1 MRHGVRN
8 ARSLRPTRPRR
19 RGSDGP
25 LRYAVVGLGYIAQSA
40 VLPAFSHAGRRCQL
54 TALVSGDAVKRRTLA
69 RKYAVDNVWPYDDF
83 DEALD
88 SNTFDAVY
96 LALPNHLHR
105 DYAVRAARAGKH
117 VLCEKPMALSV
128 PDCDAMIRAANE
140 NDVRLMVAYRLHL
153 DPVNLYAV
161 DTALSGRLGEVQSF
175 VSSFGMAV
183 KPDNIRAQHRTGGG
197 TLWDIGIYCINAARY
212 LFRDEPVE
220 VFGWATDIGRPRF
233 RDVEESTSCVLRFA
247 DGRLATFWTGFTSA
261 DIATY
266 SLIGSKG
273 HLRVDGA
280 YEYHE
285 PRQTTLTIDSKTIH
299 RRHRMQDQFA
309 AELVYFAD
317 CVRRH
322 ATPVPSGLEGRADV
336 AIIQALY
343 ASAAS
348 GRPVRLRESAPPRRP
363 NPRMAMSK
371 PPVRREPSLVRAQRP
386 HY

>member
-1 MRHGVRN
+1 
-8 ARSLRPTRPRR
+8 
-19 RGSDGP
+19 
-25 LRYAVVGLGYIAQSA
+25 VGLGYIAQNA
-40 VLPAFSHAGRRCQL
+40 VLPAFRHAARRCEL
-54 TALVSGDAVKRRTLA
+54 AALVSGDAVKRRTLA
-69 RKYAVDNVWPYDDF
+69 RKYGVSHAWSYDDF
-83 DEALD
+83 DDALASD
-88 SNTFDAVY
+88 TFDAVY
-96 LALPNHLHR
+96 LAVPNHLHR
-105 DYAVRAARAGKH
+105 DYAVRAARAHKH

-128 PDCDAMIRAANE
+128 PDCDAMIRAAND

-161 DTALSGRLGEVQSF
+161 DVALSGRIGEVQSF

-183 KPDNIRAQHRTGGG
+183 KRDTIRTQRKTGGG

-212 LFRDEPVE
+212 LFRDEPNE
-220 VFGWATDIGRPRF
+220 VFSWATDVGRPSF
-233 RDVEESTSCVLRFA
+233 RDVEESTACTLRFPS
-247 DGRLATFWTGFTSA
+247 GRLATFWTGFTSA

-285 PRQTTLTIDSKTIH
+285 PRHTTLTIDAKTIH

-309 AELVYFAD
+309 AELDYFAE
-317 CVRRH
+317 CVRRR

-348 GRPVRLRESAPPRRP
+348 GRPVRLREAAPPRRP
-363 NPRMAMSK
+363 DPKMAMAK
-371 PPVRREPSLVRAQRP
+371 PPVRREPPLVRAQRP